1 MNTSFAWLREQHQE
15 APGRGEGRAYQRTDE
30 AALHGVALLCVLCAA
45 VQCAGFASTP
55 NSAEGA
61 LSSAVGV
68 RACSAP
74 QRLWSASPER
84 MSRSDPGALVYSRLL
99 ESLRNQIC
107 RCAVMRARDNNSH
120 TCTCT
125 IGWREKVKNTHSLGP
140 SCVHTHRSTMC
151 VRRTHGARRRRPL
164 DV

>member
-15 APGRGEGRAYQRTDE
+15 APGRGGGRAYQRTDE

-74 QRLWSASPER
+74 QRLWSASPEC

-120 TCTCT
+120 TCACT
-125 IGWREKVKNTHSLGP
+125 IGWRGKVKNS
-140 SCVHTHRSTMC
+140 HTQPRPQLCAHTDRC